1 MIATSRSRAGRRGP
15 GLADDMPASPLVGI
29 DLSGV
34 VGTLK
39 SNVAPQI
46 SIPDYSSYLPD
57 MRPTWRQL
65 VVIGN
70 GFDLACHLKSD
81 FGSFFKPRFE
91 KMRAIEHGGV
101 LDGKSVGFQL
111 RAAGLTVWDIV
122 LSDCSGDNWYDVEAA
137 ISKWVRPCEQP
148 HFIDLLDSVFALEF
162 SGRKWQHILPPS
174 ESTER
179 RVRRYL
185 IEGMFGLEDDYSRD
199 KLNKLLLDELHRLE
213 DAFDVYLTKQVEKT
227 SQYPE
232 DARQLLYELIMRD
245 RPNEEDFRTELSVLS
260 FNYTSSREMQFDN
273 SDGTIP
279 YVNVHGKLGEDII
292 FGVDGKGMM
301 TNANVVPFT
310 KTYRL
315 MAKGGPQHYEV
326 LPGDVR
332 LIKFFGHS
340 LASADYSY
348 FQAIFDAVNLYDG
361 DTRLVFYYRPYAG
374 KSDLEVRTEMM
385 DRVTGLLSTYG
396 ETLDNINHGNNLIH
410 RLLLEGRLSIELI

>member
-1 MIATSRSRAGRRGP
+1 MPVSP
-15 GLADDMPASPLVGI
+15 LADI
-29 DLSGV
+29 DLSGAFDTLRTNV
-34 VGTLK
+34 V
-39 SNVAPQI
+39 PQI

-57 MRPTWRQL
+57 MRPTWCQL

-91 KMRAIEHGGV
+91 KMQAIERGGV
-101 LDGKSVGFQL
+101 LGGKSVGSQL
-111 RAAGLTVWDIV
+111 RGAGLTVWDII
-122 LSDCSGDNWYDVEAA
+122 LSDRSGDNWYDVEAA
-137 ISKWVRPCEQP
+137 IAKWVRPYESA
-148 HFIDLLDSVFALEF
+148 HFIDLLDSIFALEF
-162 SGRKWQHILPPS
+162 NGRKWQHSLLPI

-185 IEGMFGLEDDYSRD
+185 IEGVFGLEDDYSRD
-199 KLNKLLLDELHRLE
+199 KLNRLLLDELHRLE
-213 DAFDVYLTKQVEKT
+213 DAFDVYLTKQVGET

-232 DARQLLYELIMRD
+232 DARQLLYELIRRG

-260 FNYTSSREMQFDN
+260 FNYTGPREMQFDN
-273 SDGTIP
+273 SDGAIP
-279 YVNVHGKLGEDII
+279 YVNVHGKLGEGII

-326 LPGDVR
+326 LPGDVS

-361 DTRLVFYYRPYAG
+361 DTCLVFYYRPYAG
-374 KSDLEVRTEMM
+374 KSDFEVRTEMM

-396 ETLDNINHGNNLIH
+396 ETLDNIDHGNNLIH
-410 RLLLEGRLSIELI
+410 RLLLEGRLSIESI